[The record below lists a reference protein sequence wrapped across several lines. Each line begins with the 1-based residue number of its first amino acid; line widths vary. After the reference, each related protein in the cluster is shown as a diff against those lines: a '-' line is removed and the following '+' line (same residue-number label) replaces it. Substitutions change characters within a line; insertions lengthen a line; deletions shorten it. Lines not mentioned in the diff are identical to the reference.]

1 MNKYKIEIKW
11 AFIFVGVTLLWMCI
25 EKLAGLHNE
34 NIAKHEVY
42 TNFYAIFAILVY
54 VFALNDKKKNDYQG
68 VMSYKQGVISGLII
82 TAIVTV
88 LSPLTQYITST
99 FITPEFFP
107 NIIKYVVENNKMGK
121 EEAENY
127 FTLKNYIIQGLIGAS
142 VMGIITTLIVAF
154 FAKKKN

>member
-1 MNKYKIEIKW
+1 
-11 AFIFVGVTLLWMCI
+11 
-25 EKLAGLHNE
+25 
-34 NIAKHEVY
+34 
-42 TNFYAIFAILVY
+42 
-54 VFALNDKKKNDYQG
+54 
-68 VMSYKQGVISGLII
+68 MSYKQGVISGLII
-82 TAIVTV
+82 TAIVTL

-127 FTLKNYIIQGLIGAS
+127 FTLKNYIIQGLIGAL

-154 FAKKKN
+154 FTKKKN